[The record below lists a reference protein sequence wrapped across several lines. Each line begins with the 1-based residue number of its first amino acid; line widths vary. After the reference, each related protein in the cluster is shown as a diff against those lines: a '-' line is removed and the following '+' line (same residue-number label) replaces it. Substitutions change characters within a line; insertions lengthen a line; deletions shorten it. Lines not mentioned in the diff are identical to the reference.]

1 MQNLLKSK
9 LTTRYDSIMKT
20 SGSAIAEGPRNALV
34 SRNSATT
41 KLENESPGPIV
52 WHYLRDPTFSRFHAT
67 PECDRHT
74 HADRQTD
81 GQIQHC
87 VAR

>member
-1 MQNLLKSK
+1 M
-9 LTTRYDSIMKT
+9 
-20 SGSAIAEGPRNALV
+20 AEGPRDALV
-34 SRNSATT
+34 SRN
-41 KLENESPGPIV
+41 LQLQNILFESPGPIV
-52 WHYLRDPTFSRFHAT
+52 WHYLRDPTFSRFHAI

-74 HADRQTD
+74 QTDRRID